1 MQETQAAGSAERL
14 GRSQSRHLWPP
25 ACDTLLLIR
34 DGIKAKVIAKPLC
47 QRAGHNTVRWV
58 TENSPA
64 VETLKAHRTWSEKA
78 GDELAAQQ

>member
-25 ACDTLLLIR
+25 ACDTLLLI
-34 DGIKAKVIAKPLC
+34 KAKVIAKPLC
-47 QRAGHNTVRWV
+47 QSAGHNTVRWV

-64 VETLKAHRTWSEKA
+64 VETLRAHRTWSEKA
-78 GDELAAQQ
+78 GD